1 VEPPEKDLIM
11 EKAPNAEAFI
21 AQQKSF
27 ISSNPD
33 CGTSHYNLGV
43 ALLGQ
48 EKSKKPKRHWP
59 RPSSAAPA
67 WRKPTSRWAAFA

>member
-1 VEPPEKDLIM
+1 M

-33 CGTSHYNLGV
+33 CGTSHYNLAVGLIAKGQYDEAEE
-43 ALLGQ
+43 ALFKAVDCSPGL
-48 EKSKKPKRHWP
+48 
-59 RPSSAAPA
+59 A
-67 WRKPTSRWAAFA
+67 